1 MENQEVIYIILG
13 VVYGFC
19 MFCVGYIIGHA
30 DGKDERF
37 E

>member
-30 DGKDERF
+30 DADNERDE
-37 E
+37 

>member
-13 VVYGFC
+13 VIYGFC
-19 MFCVGYIIGHA
+19 MFAVGYIIGHA
-30 DGKDERF
+30 DANDERD